1 MMKKNIVIIAG
12 GKGTRIQKTLKNT
25 PKILAPIGKKLL
37 IDYQIEYVR
46 KFKKTKIHFCLGYGS
61 EQILEYLKKIDL
73 DFSYSIEDE
82 PLGTYGALYNSKKY
96 LAKKFFILY
105 GDVITNFDIDFG
117 FKKFKEYN
125 SDFLLISRY
134 TDHPQDS
141 DLIFTD
147 EYKTVKKIF
156 RSNNIDYPYPPI
168 ASTAL
173 MFGKKSSLGIF
184 DEVSKPDIVKDYLS
198 SNLATLTVKSHL
210 SNSYTKDLGTDSRY
224 KKEVLNVDSNLAQKS
239 KIAFIDRDGTII
251 ENNEK
256 NNITKFKF
264 KEGAVDLIRYLQE
277 KKYTVVMV
285 TNQPSVA
292 KGFCTKKDV
301 ENLHNHLQHELIRKN
316 VKPFH
321 NIKYCPHHPETGHE
335 GEVKK
340 YKVNCNCRKPLPNL
354 IFETLSEFNFEKE
367 KTELLFIGDTL
378 RDYNL
383 AKSLDAQCYI
393 VESELT
399 EKDKLIKFNVPLSKN
414 LNTLKLKIDNDNNSL
429 N

>member
-1 MMKKNIVIIAG
+1 MKKNIVIIAG
-12 GKGTRIQKTLKNT
+12 GKGTRIQQTLKNT
-25 PKILAPIGKKLL
+25 PKILAPIGEKLL
-37 IDYQIEYVR
+37 VDYQIEYIK
-46 KFKKTKIHFCLGYGS
+46 KFNNTKIHFCLGHGS
-61 EQILEYLKKIDL
+61 KPILDHLKKIDI
-73 DFSYSIEDE
+73 DFSYSIEDK

-96 LAKKFFILY
+96 LAKSFFILY

-141 DLIFTD
+141 DLISTNED
-147 EYKTVKKIF
+147 KTVEKIF

-173 MFGKKSSLGIF
+173 MYAKKSSLGII
-184 DEVSKPDIVKDYLS
+184 DEVSKPDIVKDYLT
-198 SNLATLTVKSHL
+198 SNLTKLTVKSHL
-210 SNSYTKDLGTDSRY
+210 SNSYIKDIGTDTRY
-224 KKEVLNVDSNLAQKS
+224 KKEVLNVEDNLAQRS
-239 KIAFIDRDGTII
+239 KLAFIDRDGTII
-251 ENNEK
+251 DNNEK
-256 NNITKFKF
+256 NNIDKFKF
-264 KEGAVDLIRYLQE
+264 KEGSIDLIRYLQE

-292 KGFCTKKDV
+292 KGFCTIKDV

-316 VKPFH
+316 IKPLH
-321 NIKYCPHHPETGHE
+321 NIKYCPHHPERGHE

-340 YKVNCNCRKPLPNL
+340 YKINCNCRKPLPDL
-354 IFETLSEFNFEKE
+354 ILETLSEFNYEIE

-378 RDYNL
+378 RDYEL
-383 AKSLDAQCYI
+383 AKSLNARCYI

-399 EKDKLIKFNVPLSKN
+399 EKDKLIKFNVLVNKN
-414 LNTLKLKIDNDNNSL
+414 LNAVKLKIDNDEN
-429 N
+429 